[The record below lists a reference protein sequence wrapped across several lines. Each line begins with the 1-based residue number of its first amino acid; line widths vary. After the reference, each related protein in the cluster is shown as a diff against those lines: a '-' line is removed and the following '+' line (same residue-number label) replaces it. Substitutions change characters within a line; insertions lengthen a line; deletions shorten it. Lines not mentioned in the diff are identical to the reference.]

1 MGARGGR
8 LLSFHNGLKLKL
20 FPRCFP
26 AVSSLFP
33 VDTVCYEMRRI
44 HIMFDEFGCLSS
56 IIKTAFHATAE
67 VRVAGIS

>member
-1 MGARGGR
+1 MTVSIWILGVMGARGGR
-8 LLSFHNGLKLKL
+8 TYIET
-20 FPRCFP
+20 
-26 AVSSLFP
+26 VSPLFP